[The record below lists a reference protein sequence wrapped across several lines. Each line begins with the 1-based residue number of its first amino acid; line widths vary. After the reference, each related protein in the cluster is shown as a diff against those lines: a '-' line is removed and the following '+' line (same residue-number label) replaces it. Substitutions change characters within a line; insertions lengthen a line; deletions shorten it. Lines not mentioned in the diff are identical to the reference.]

1 MEWFKM
7 RMIWGKSVKR
17 LSDAEAGRF
26 IKAIYEFMD
35 DGKEYDG
42 SGREELMI
50 IQALETLRQER
61 DEFQMEEELQKQKK
75 EKLSETRRQAVMKRW
90 EKQKT
95 DTNTDTNAIQ
105 KNTKDTNDTNCNFC
119 NTNENLYDF
128 VRQNK
133 NKNKKEIYEKE
144 EEEKRA
150 REGTPSFGY
159 GLGSMLTDEDLQKGI
174 EEQQAVDRIR
184 VTWEDCGCRF
194 NATEEREMH
203 ELLTKYT
210 EEQIKKAIE
219 TANGCNARGN
229 WGMNY
234 VKAILEGRNAYGRG
248 SRTAQG
254 RGCAPR
260 YTNGTGE
267 LPDWYPERI

>member
-50 IQALETLRQER
+50 IQALETLRQDR
-61 DEFQMEEELQKQKK
+61 DEFQMEEERQKEKK

-95 DTNTDTNAIQ
+95 DTNTDTNVIQ
-105 KNTKDTNDTNCNFC
+105 KNTKDTNDTSCNFC

-133 NKNKKEIYEKE
+133 NKNKNKKEIYEE

-150 REGTPSFGY
+150 REEAPTYRG

-184 VTWEDCGCRF
+184 ATWEECGCRF
-194 NATEEREMH
+194 SDRDEKTMH
-203 ELLTKYT
+203 ELLEKHT
-210 EEQIKKAIE
+210 EEQIIKAVE
-219 TANGCNARGN
+219 SAHDHNARGN
-229 WGMNY
+229 WGY
-234 VKAILEGRNAYGRG
+234 IKAILEGGNKGGRTG
-248 SRTAQG
+248 GTAQS
-254 RGCAPR
+254 RGCAPS
-260 YTNGTGE
+260 YGLGNGE
-267 LPDWYPERI
+267 KPDWYPEEIG